1 MLFRLLVATVLALAA
16 PARAFETPGLDQA
29 VSTYR
34 LDAVTELEGKLS
46 GRLSA
51 YQRAEILASK
61 ALILSS
67 QKEDADAKRQ
77 ALAAV
82 EALKASIA
90 AGEDLIAS
98 HFLLFKLYGQLTA
111 SDWSFALK
119 TRDPL
124 RYLQTQAPK
133 DRRTRIAEAMNW
145 LFTPGLF
152 GGNPPKAIER
162 LETLHAEAYDPEVAN
177 LLALAYQ
184 QAGKR
189 DKARE
194 LAQRILERNP
204 QDRSAQAVLERLR

>member
-1 MLFRLLVATVLALAA
+1 MPFRLLFAAVLLLAT
-16 PARAFETPGLDQA
+16 PAQAFETPGLDQA

-34 LDAVTELEGKLS
+34 MEAVTDLEAKLA

-67 QKEDADAKRQ
+67 QKDNDAAKRQ

-82 EALKASIA
+82 DSLNAAIA

-98 HFLLFKLYGQLTA
+98 HFLLYKLYGQLTA
-111 SDWSFALK
+111 LDWTFALK

-124 RYLQTQAPK
+124 RYLQTQAPS

-145 LFTPGLF
+145 LFTPKLF
-152 GGNPPKAIER
+152 GGNPQKGTER
-162 LETLHAEAYDPEVAN
+162 LEALLAEAYDAETAN

-184 QAGKR
+184 QTGKR

-204 QDRSAQAVLERLR
+204 QDRSAQGLLERLR